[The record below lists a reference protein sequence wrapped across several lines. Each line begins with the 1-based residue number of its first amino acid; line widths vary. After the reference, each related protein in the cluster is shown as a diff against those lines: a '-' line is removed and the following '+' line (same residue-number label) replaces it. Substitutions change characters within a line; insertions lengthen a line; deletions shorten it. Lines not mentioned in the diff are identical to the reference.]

1 VLRFNRALRALNTL
15 GLERHEE
22 PVGKPYIEARDIL
35 AARGPAISW
44 ADVAADCGYADQAH
58 LIREFRQFAG
68 STPARFL
75 REVLND
81 G

>member
-1 VLRFNRALRALNTL
+1 MRFNRAVRSLNASS
-15 GLERHEE
+15 GGRRGE
-22 PVGKPYIEARDIL
+22 PAGKPYIEAQHARQSR
-35 AARGPAISW
+35 AAAIGW
-44 ADVAADCGYADQAH
+44 ADIAADCGYADQAH

-81 G
+81 A